1 MEEIINKITDNVK
14 RVIIG
19 KDEIIEA
26 MIITYL
32 CEGHILL
39 EGNPGVGKTRLALS
53 LAKSIEGE
61 FKRVQFTPDVLPSD
75 ITGYCLLSKQDGQ
88 VQFKEGV
95 AFCNFL
101 LADEIN
107 RASPRVQSSLLEAME
122 ERQVTVDGQVRKLP
136 APFMVI
142 ATQNAI
148 EQQGTYPL
156 PEAQLDRFFMK
167 LSLDYP
173 SRHEWERILDQSEE
187 VDPLMNLERV
197 ASFEEIEYLK
207 KKIEKVTVS
216 RQIKTYII
224 DLAQMISQHELVQ
237 TGVSP
242 RGTIALLKASK
253 ARALFRGRSYV
264 LPDDVQAMLKPVIG
278 HRIMLTG
285 HAEWK
290 SMKHEK
296 LIQSVLETVAV
307 PVIE

>member
-1 MEEIINKITDNVK
+1 M
-14 RVIIG
+14 
-19 KDEIIEA
+19 
-26 MIITYL
+26 
-32 CEGHILL
+32 
-39 EGNPGVGKTRLALS
+39 
-53 LAKSIEGE
+53 
-61 FKRVQFTPDVLPSD
+61 
-75 ITGYCLLSKQDGQ
+75 
-88 VQFKEGV
+88 
-95 AFCNFL
+95 
-101 LADEIN
+101 
-107 RASPRVQSSLLEAME
+107 
-122 ERQVTVDGQVRKLP
+122 RKLP

-167 LSLDYP
+167 LNLDYP

-187 VDPLMNLERV
+187 ADPLMNLKRV
-197 ASFEEIEYLK
+197 ASLEEIERLK
-207 KKIEKVTVS
+207 DKIEKVTVS
-216 RQIKTYII
+216 KEIKTYII

-253 ARALFRGRSYV
+253 ARALFKGRSYV
-264 LPDDVQAMLKPVIG
+264 LPDDVQAMLIPVLG

-296 LIQSVLETVAV
+296 LIQSVLEAVAV

>member
-1 MEEIINKITDNVK
+1 MEDIINKITDNVK

-19 KDEIIEA
+19 KDEMIEA

-75 ITGYCLLSKQDGQ
+75 ITGYCLLNRQDGQ

-122 ERQVTVDGQVRKLP
+122 EKQVTVDGQVRKLP

-167 LSLDYP
+167 LNLDYP

-187 VDPLMNLERV
+187 VDPLMNLKRV
-197 ASFEEIEYLK
+197 ASLEEIERLK
-207 KKIEKVTVS
+207 DKIEKVTVS
-216 RQIKTYII
+216 REIKTYII

-253 ARALFRGRSYV
+253 ARALFKGRSYV
-264 LPDDVQAMLKPVIG
+264 LPDDVQAMLIPVVG